1 LEAKVAFGTLL
12 SRFPDLKLAIDP
24 DELIYNNN
32 GVVRSIASITM
43 IF

>member
-1 LEAKVAFGTLL
+1 MEAKVAFGNLL
-12 SRFPDLKLAIDP
+12 RRFPDLKLAIDP

-32 GVVRSIASITM
+32 GVVRSIASIPM

>member
-12 SRFPDLKLAIDP
+12 RSFPDLKLAIDP
-24 DELIYNNN
+24 DELTYNNN
-32 GVVRSIASITM
+32 GVVRSIASIPM